1 MNIQN
6 LGSKESLG
14 VKFKDR
20 DIRRIVF
27 KPDSFVILS
36 LWDRMV
42 LKPTVQ
48 NQSFK
53 ESLSKDSLK
62 K

>member
-1 MNIQN
+1 MNIRN

-14 VKFKDR
+14 VRFKDK
-20 DIRRIVF
+20 DMSRIVF
-27 KPDSFVILS
+27 KPDSLAIL

-48 NQSFK
+48 NQSSK
-53 ESLSKDSLK
+53 GSLPKDSLK

>member
-1 MNIQN
+1 MNIRN

-14 VKFKDR
+14 VRFKDK
-20 DIRRIVF
+20 DMSRIVF
-27 KPDSFVILS
+27 KPDSFVIL

-48 NQSFK
+48 NQSSK
-53 ESLSKDSLK
+53 GSLPKDSLK

>member
-1 MNIQN
+1 MNIRN

-14 VKFKDR
+14 VRFKDK
-20 DIRRIVF
+20 DMSRIVF
-27 KPDSFVILS
+27 KPDSFAIL

-48 NQSFK
+48 NQSSK
-53 ESLSKDSLK
+53 GSLPKDSLK

>member
-1 MNIQN
+1 MNIRN

-14 VKFKDR
+14 VRFKDK
-20 DIRRIVF
+20 DMSRIVF
-27 KPDSFVILS
+27 KPDSFVILP
-36 LWDRMV
+36 WDRMV

-48 NQSFK
+48 NQSSK
-53 ESLSKDSLK
+53 GSLPKDSLK